1 MFLSLLVQNKF
12 DPNYVYFNIFT
23 KIGLYVKTSDLED
36 RHKGGMQLNL
46 FFKVSQSCVNVTV

>member
-36 RHKGGMQLNL
+36 RHKGEGCN
-46 FFKVSQSCVNVTV
+46 